1 MVNFPTL
8 PGVRRNIERGLT
20 KPEIK
25 SKFEGNYAQTRP
37 IFTRATY
44 DFRIEYAALTI
55 AQVEV
60 LEQFFVDNKGGS
72 FNWINPQDGKT
83 YVVRFA
89 EDKLSP
95 KQITKELYTI
105 SIAFEEE

>member
-8 PGVRRNIERGLT
+8 PGVRRNIERNLS

-37 IFTRATY
+37 MFTRATY

-60 LEQFFVDNKGGS
+60 LEQFFANNKGS
-72 FNWINPQDGKT
+72 DFNWLNPQDSKT
-83 YVVRFA
+83 YVVRFVD
-89 EDKLSP
+89 DKLSS
-95 KQITKELYTI
+95 KQITKELYTVSI
-105 SIAFEEE
+105 SLEEV

>member
-8 PGVRRNIERGLT
+8 PGVRRNIERNLA

-55 AQVEV
+55 TQIEV
-60 LEQFFVDNKGGS
+60 LEQFFIDNKGGP
-72 FNWINPQDGKT
+72 FNWLNPQDSKT
-83 YVVRFA
+83 YVVRFV
-89 EDKLSP
+89 EDKLSS
-95 KQITKELYTI
+95 KQITKELYTV
-105 SIAFEEE
+105 SILLEQV

>member
-8 PGVRRNIERGLT
+8 PGVRRNIERALS
-20 KPEIK
+20 KPQVK
-25 SKFEGNYAQTRP
+25 SNFEGNYSQTRP
-37 IFTRATY
+37 MFTRATY
-44 DFRIEYAALTI
+44 DFRIEYTALTM

-60 LEQFFVDNKGGS
+60 LEQFFVTNKGGS
-72 FNWINPQDGKT
+72 FNWLNPQDGKT
-83 YVVRFA
+83 YIVRFV

-95 KQITKELYTI
+95 KQSTKELYTI